1 MNFLTDVG
9 RRPDLGRVGS
19 EVAEAL
25 AWLNSPATIASEIGR
40 LEAAIH
46 DGDWS
51 DATRAMLHD
60 WQAVQQAQRL
70 LVAAGGRN

>member
-1 MNFLTDVG
+1 MTFLSDVV

-19 EVAEAL
+19 EVADAL

-40 LEAAIH
+40 LEAAIR

-51 DATRAMLHD
+51 DATRAQLAD
-60 WQAVQQAQRL
+60 WQTVQQAQRQ
-70 LVAAGGRN
+70 LVAVKE